1 MRILCVGRHGVLS
14 EHLASLFQGFG
25 AETCAAVGLDEA
37 VVVGRA
43 FEPQAVICDYDLLAS
58 VSLSTWEQ
66 DPVLSRVP
74 VVAVSLTRRPEE
86 AHVLDVNSV
95 SGFVYLPA
103 LERADGERLLAA
115 IERAVSAPPAQRP
128 QSERP
133 QGDRPQSDRPQ
144 SGHPPP
150 PRRRRD
156 TPESVSAC

>member
-14 EHLASLFQGFG
+14 EHLASLFRGFG

-37 VVVGRA
+37 LTVSRG

-58 VSLSTWEQ
+58 VSLSAWER

-86 AHVLDVNSV
+86 VRVLDVNNV

-103 LERADGERLLAA
+103 LEPADGERLLAA
-115 IERAVSAPPAQRP
+115 LASSVIAKLPA
-128 QSERP
+128 S
-133 QGDRPQSDRPQ
+133 
-144 SGHPPP
+144 